1 MRSSIPEESGPPR
14 LPRAAGKMLRRG
26 RSVLMQVKDGARPLV
41 QNATMGSM
49 NTISARVSRPE
60 SNHMILPH
68 VLKRITLHL
77 ARSKEFPS
85 GSASHGYEFV
95 APLDPQGHI
104 DAHLWQKY
112 REHCGVR
119 RFWNGDDKQIGR
131 LVHKPGGAEH
141 ARWVFDYDA
150 ASTDDDEAGHRFGV
164 HAFAPGEYVS
174 IRDNEDELHTF
185 RVTRV
190 EPAT

>member
-1 MRSSIPEESGPPR
+1 
-14 LPRAAGKMLRRG
+14 
-26 RSVLMQVKDGARPLV
+26 
-41 QNATMGSM
+41 
-49 NTISARVSRPE
+49 
-60 SNHMILPH
+60 MILPH

-77 ARSKEFPS
+77 ARLKEFPS

-119 RFWNGDDKQIGR
+119 RFWNGDDEQIGR

-164 HAFAPGEYVS
+164 RLLRSA
-174 IRDNEDELHTF
+174 NTF
-185 RVTRV
+185 QS
-190 EPAT
+190 ATMRMSCTPFGLREWSPPLRPNGLDVNLWSETWRLRQIHPISM